1 MKYQNEVTPIQ
12 KLPLH
17 ICINCITQ
25 TRDFTQNKYSK
36 ILIQHIQIPCREE
49 ESQKHEA
56 HLNRKYWKRNKL
68 QLDLRSQK
76 QRSLKSLQ
84 LLRTCI
90 LPPYNR
96 SEARLDQVYPEK
108 SSDRQPLKT
117 SMPGRTT
124 HLTTSKKTRANTMAT
139 QILPEVTLLNE
150 VFLDTMNGRKVY
162 HCMLHI
168 CLH

>member
-56 HLNRKYWKRNKL
+56 HLNRKY
-68 QLDLRSQK
+68 
-76 QRSLKSLQ
+76 
-84 LLRTCI
+84 
-90 LPPYNR
+90 
-96 SEARLDQVYPEK
+96 
-108 SSDRQPLKT
+108 
-117 SMPGRTT
+117 
-124 HLTTSKKTRANTMAT
+124 
-139 QILPEVTLLNE
+139 
-150 VFLDTMNGRKVY
+150 
-162 HCMLHI
+162 
-168 CLH
+168 